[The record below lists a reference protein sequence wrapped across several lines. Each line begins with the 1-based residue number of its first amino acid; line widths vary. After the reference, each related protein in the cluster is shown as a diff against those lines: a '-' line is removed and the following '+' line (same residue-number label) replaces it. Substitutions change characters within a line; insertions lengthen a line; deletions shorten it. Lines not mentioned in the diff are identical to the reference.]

1 MKWIQRVFVGLLA
14 LAVVSV
20 GVVWLSYVTIPGG
33 DTQQERFDA
42 VVVLGYPALA
52 DGTPSREQ
60 RERALEGVRE
70 WKRGRA
76 PVLIVTG
83 GAAHN
88 RWTEAEVEKRL
99 AVAQGVPAEDVL
111 VEGRSTNTIENA
123 FYTWEIMKA
132 HGWTSAE
139 VVSSPSHLP
148 RASLIFAHYKDLGL
162 KWRMHAATWPADYP
176 KTLIAAHFIYEGYGT
191 ALLRWFGFRKS
202 QFLPGS

>member
-1 MKWIQRVFVGLLA
+1 LLV
-14 LAVVSV
+14 LAGVSI
-20 GVVWLSYVTIPGG
+20 GVVWLSYATIPDG
-33 DTQQERFDA
+33 DTEQERFDA

-60 RERALEGVRE
+60 RERVLEGVRE
-70 WKRGRA
+70 WKHGRA
-76 PVLIVTG
+76 TVLIVTG

-88 RWTEAEVEKRL
+88 QWTEAEVEKRL
-99 AVAQGVPAEDVL
+99 AVAQGVPAEAVL

-148 RASLIFAHYKDLGL
+148 RASLIFAHYKEQGL
-162 KWRMHAATWPADYP
+162 KWRMHAAPWPADYSRS
-176 KTLIAAHFIYEGYGT
+176 LIAAHFAYEGYGT

-202 QFLPGS
+202 SFLPGS